1 MKNRVIT
8 GSKNFEQI
16 PELAIRGRERVKS
29 YFDVLNQQLSGKSFL
44 CSERFT
50 AADIWAFVAVDFTR
64 AIKEPI
70 PDYMTRLKDWYEKI
84 SKRDSAQLKL

>member
-1 MKNRVIT
+1 M
-8 GSKNFEQI
+8 GSEMC
-16 PELAIRGRERVKS
+16 IRDS
-29 YFDVLNQQLSGKSFL
+29 QLSGKSFL
-44 CSERFT
+44 CSDRFT

-70 PDYMTRLKDWYEKI
+70 PDLMTGLRDWYERV

>member
-1 MKNRVIT
+1 MNWI
-8 GSKNFEQI
+8 QI
-16 PELAIRGRERVKS
+16 
-29 YFDVLNQQLSGKSFL
+29 LNQQLSDKSFL
-44 CSERFT
+44 CSDRFT

-70 PDYMTRLKDWYEKI
+70 PNLMTGLRDWYERV

>member
-1 MKNRVIT
+1 MKNRAIT
-8 GSKNFEQI
+8 GPKNYEQI
-16 PELAIRGRERVKS
+16 PELAVRGRERVKS
-29 YFDVLNQQLSGKSFL
+29 YFEILNHQLSGKSFL
-44 CSERFT
+44 CSDRFT

-70 PDYMTRLKDWYEKI
+70 PDLMTGLRDWYERV